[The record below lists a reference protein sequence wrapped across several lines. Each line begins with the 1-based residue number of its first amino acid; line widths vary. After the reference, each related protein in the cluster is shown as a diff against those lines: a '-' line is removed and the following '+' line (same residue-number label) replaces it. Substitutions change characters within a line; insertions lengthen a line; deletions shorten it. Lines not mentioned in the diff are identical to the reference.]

1 MKKIRL
7 IIQREYLTRVKKRS
21 FVVMTFLG
29 PLLMAS
35 VWIVP
40 LLLATRTEG
49 TKIIEVL
56 DETGL
61 FYEQFKETNDTKFI
75 YITEDLQT
83 AKANLA
89 KSEDFAILYIP
100 KSSYST
106 PKAFYL
112 YSYKKPGLSLKM
124 YLQESANKIL
134 ENKKLEDVYGIDES
148 TLASVKSNINLVV
161 EDIET
166 NKKSYTEISWALG
179 FIGGMLIYFF
189 IFMYG
194 AQVMR
199 GVIEEKT
206 SRIVEV
212 IVSSVK
218 PIQLMLGKIIGIAMV
233 GLTQFLLW
241 IVLTL
246 GIVTAFTA
254 VYADQITNYKKGEQ
268 PAVTTPGQLFSSDAI
283 GMADTQKGLES
294 LGSDENIGQIID
306 VFFSI
311 NYGVIIFTFLFF
323 FVGGY
328 LLYAALFAAIGS
340 AVDNDADTQQF
351 MLPVTIPLVFS
362 IIIGLSFVLN
372 NPDGSVAYWLSMI
385 PFTSP
390 IIMMIRVP
398 FGVNIYTDLIP
409 SMVLL
414 VIGFLITTW
423 IAAKIYRTGILMY
436 GKKVSYKELWKWITY
451 RP

>member
-1 MKKIRL
+1 MKKVWL

-21 FVVMTFLG
+21 FVIMTFLG
-29 PLLMAS
+29 PVLMAS

-40 LLLATRTEG
+40 LLLASRSEG
-49 TKIIEVL
+49 VKTIEVL

-61 FYEQFKETNDTKFI
+61 FYEEFKETADTKFL
-75 YITEDLQT
+75 YITDDLQT
-83 AKANLA
+83 AKENLA

-100 KSSYST
+100 KSSYAT
-106 PKAFYL
+106 PVAFYL
-112 YSYKKPGLSLKM
+112 YTYKKPGLSLKM

-134 ENKKLEDVYGIDES
+134 ENKKLQDVYGIDEE
-148 TLASVKSNINLVV
+148 TLASVKSNISLVV

-166 NKKSYTEISWALG
+166 SKKSYTEISWALG

-206 SRIVEV
+206 SRIIEV

-218 PIQLMLGKIIGIAMV
+218 PIQLMLGKIVGIAMV

-241 IVLTL
+241 IILTL

-254 VYADQITNYKKGEQ
+254 IYADQIDKYKLGEQ
-268 PAVTTPGQLFSSDAI
+268 PMTNPGQIFPSDAM
-283 GMADTQKGLES
+283 GMPDTQQGMEA

-311 NYGVIIFTFLFF
+311 NYGVIIFTFLFY

-340 AVDNDADTQQF
+340 AVDNEADTQQF
-351 MLPVTIPLVFS
+351 MLPVTIPLIFS
-362 IIIGLSFVLN
+362 IIIGISFVLN
-372 NPDGSVAYWLSMI
+372 NPDGDVAYWLSLI
-385 PFTSP
+385 PLTSP

-398 FGVNIYTDLIP
+398 FGINIYTDLIP

-414 VIGFLITTW
+414 VLGFLTTTW

-436 GKKVSYKELWKWITY
+436 GKKVSYKELWKWLTY

>member
-1 MKKIRL
+1 MKKIWL
-7 IIQREYLTRVKKRS
+7 IIQREYLTRVRKKS
-21 FVVMTFLG
+21 FVIMTFLG
-29 PLLMAS
+29 PILMAS

-40 LLLATRTEG
+40 LLLASRTEG
-49 TKIIEVL
+49 VKTIEVL

-61 FYEQFKETNDTKFI
+61 FLEEFKETSDTKFI
-75 YITEDLQT
+75 YIVDDLQT
-83 AKANLA
+83 AKENLA
-89 KSEDFAILYIP
+89 GSENFGILYIP
-100 KSSYST
+100 KSSYTT
-106 PKAFYL
+106 PVAFYL
-112 YSYKKPGLSLKM
+112 YSYKKPGLNLKM

-134 ENKKLEDVYGIDES
+134 EQKKLLDVYGIDEE
-148 TLASVKSNINLVV
+148 TLASVKSNITLVV

-166 NKKSYTEISWALG
+166 SKTSYTEISWALG

-194 AQVMR
+194 SQVMR

-206 SRIVEV
+206 SRIIEV
-212 IVSSVK
+212 IISSVK
-218 PIQLMLGKIIGIAMV
+218 PLQLMLGKIIGLAMV

-241 IVLTL
+241 IILTL

-254 VYADQITNYKKGEQ
+254 IYSEQIDKYKMGEQ
-268 PAVTTPGQLFSSDAI
+268 TVTNPGQLFPSEAM
-283 GMADTQKGLES
+283 GMDDTQQGLES
-294 LGSDENIGQIID
+294 LASDENIGQVLD

-311 NYGVIIFTFLFF
+311 NYGVIIFTFLFY

-340 AVDNDADTQQF
+340 AVDNEADTQQF
-351 MLPVTIPLVFS
+351 MLPVTLPLIFS
-362 IIIGLSFVLN
+362 IIVGLSFVLN
-372 NPDGSVAYWLSMI
+372 NPDGSVAYWLSLI
-385 PFTSP
+385 PLTSP

-409 SMVLL
+409 SMALL
-414 VIGFLITTW
+414 IIGFLATTW
-423 IAAKIYRTGILMY
+423 VAAKIYRTGILMY
-436 GKKVSYKELWKWITY
+436 GKKVSYRELWKWLTY

>member
-1 MKKIRL
+1 MKKIWL

-21 FVVMTFLG
+21 FVIMTFLG
-29 PLLMAS
+29 PILMAS

-40 LLLATRTEG
+40 LLLASRSEG
-49 TKIIEVL
+49 TKTIEVL

-61 FYEQFKETNDTKFI
+61 FFGQFKETDDTKFI
-75 YITEDLQT
+75 YITDDLQT
-83 AKANLA
+83 AKGNLG
-89 KSEDFAILYIP
+89 KSENFAILYIP
-100 KSSYST
+100 LSSYTT

-124 YLQESANKIL
+124 YLRESANKIL
-134 ENKKLEDVYGIDES
+134 ENKKLQDVYGIDEE
-148 TLASVKSNINLVV
+148 TLTSVKSNISLVV

-166 NKKSYTEISWALG
+166 SKQSYTEISWALG
-179 FIGGMLIYFF
+179 FVGGMLIYFF

-194 AQVMR
+194 AQVMH

-206 SRIVEV
+206 SRIIEV

-254 VYADQITNYKKGEQ
+254 IYADQIDQYKMSEQ
-268 PAVTTPGQLFSSDAI
+268 PVTAPGQLFSSDPM
-283 GMADTQKGLES
+283 GMPDTQQGLEV

-340 AVDNDADTQQF
+340 AVDSEADTQQF

-372 NPDGSVAYWLSMI
+372 NPDGSVAYWLSLI
-385 PFTSP
+385 PLTSP

-414 VIGFLITTW
+414 VLGFLATTW
-423 IAAKIYRTGILMY
+423 MAAKIYRTGILMY
-436 GKKVSYKELWKWITY
+436 GKKASYKELWKWLTY
-451 RP
+451 KP

>member
-1 MKKIRL
+1 MNKIWL
-7 IIQREYLTRVKKRS
+7 IIQREYLTRVKKKS

-29 PLLMAS
+29 PILMAS

-40 LLLATRTEG
+40 LMLASRSEG
-49 TKIIEVL
+49 VKTIEVL

-61 FYEQFKETNDTKFI
+61 FYDEFKETADIKFI
-75 YITEDLQT
+75 YITDDLQT
-83 AKANLA
+83 AKENLA
-89 KSEDFAILYIP
+89 GSENFAILHIP
-100 KSSYST
+100 KSTYST
-106 PKAFYL
+106 PAAFYL
-112 YSYKKPGLSLKM
+112 YSYKKPGLNMKM
-124 YLQESANKIL
+124 YIQESANKIL
-134 ENKKLEDVYGIDES
+134 ENKKLQDVYGIDEE
-148 TLASVKSNINLVV
+148 TLASVKSNISLVV

-166 NKKSYTEISWALG
+166 SKKSYTEISWALG

-194 AQVMR
+194 SQVMR

-206 SRIVEV
+206 NRIVEV

-218 PIQLMLGKIIGIAMV
+218 PVQLMMGKIIGIAMV

-241 IVLTL
+241 VVLTL
-246 GIVTAFTA
+246 GIVTAFSA
-254 VYADQITNYKKGEQ
+254 VYSEQIEQ
-268 PAVTTPGQLFSSDAI
+268 YQTGGQSVTDPGQLFPSDAM
-283 GMADTQKGLES
+283 GMPDTQQGLEAI
-294 LGSDENIGQIID
+294 GSDENIGQIMD

-328 LLYAALFAAIGS
+328 LLYAALFAAIGA
-340 AVDNDADTQQF
+340 AVDNEADTQQF
-351 MLPVTIPLVFS
+351 MLPVTIPLVFA

-372 NPDGSVAYWLSMI
+372 NPDGDIAWWLSII
-385 PFTSP
+385 PLTSP

-398 FGVNIYTDLIP
+398 FGINIYSDLIP

-414 VIGFLITTW
+414 VIGFLVTTW
-423 IAAKIYRTGILMY
+423 IAARIYRTGILMY
-436 GKKVSYKELWKWITY
+436 GKKVSYKELWKWLTY

>member
-1 MKKIRL
+1 MKRACFF
-7 IIQREYLTRVKKRS
+7 E
-21 FVVMTFLG
+21 
-29 PLLMAS
+29 
-35 VWIVP
+35 
-40 LLLATRTEG
+40 E
-49 TKIIEVL
+49 
-56 DETGL
+56 
-61 FYEQFKETNDTKFI
+61 FKETTDTKFL
-75 YITEDLQT
+75 YIVDDLQT
-83 AKANLA
+83 AKENLA
-89 KSEDFAILYIP
+89 TSESFAILYIP
-100 KSSYST
+100 KSSYSM
-106 PKAFYL
+106 PLAFYL

-134 ENKKLEDVYGIDES
+134 ENKKLQDVYGIDEQ
-148 TLASVKSNINLVV
+148 TLASVKSNISLVV

-166 NKKSYTEISWALG
+166 SKKSYTEISWALG

-206 SRIVEV
+206 SRIIEV

-218 PIQLMLGKIIGIAMV
+218 PIQLMLGKIIGLAMV

-254 VYADQITNYKKGEQ
+254 IYAEQIDKYKTGEQ
-268 PAVTTPGQLFSSDAI
+268 TVTNPGQLFPSDAI
-283 GMADTQKGLES
+283 GMPDTQQSLES

-306 VFFSI
+306 VFSSI

-340 AVDNDADTQQF
+340 AVDNEADTQQF
-351 MLPVTIPLVFS
+351 MLPVTLPLIFS

-372 NPDGSVAYWLSMI
+372 NPDGNVAYWLSLI
-385 PFTSP
+385 PLTSP

-414 VIGFLITTW
+414 VIGFLFTTW
-423 IAAKIYRTGILMY
+423 VAAKIYRTGILMY
-436 GKKVSYKELWKWITY
+436 GKKVTYKELWKWLTY